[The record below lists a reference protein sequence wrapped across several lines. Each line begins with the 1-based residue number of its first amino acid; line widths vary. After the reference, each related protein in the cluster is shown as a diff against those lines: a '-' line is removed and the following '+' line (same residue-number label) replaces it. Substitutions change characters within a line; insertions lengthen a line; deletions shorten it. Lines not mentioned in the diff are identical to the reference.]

1 MLHFIL
7 SWVLSALA
15 LMLTAR
21 MIDGIHISGF
31 GGALIGALVI
41 AVVNALVR
49 PVLVILT
56 LPITILTLGL
66 FLFVV
71 TGIAFWLASLLAPGF
86 TVDGFGAA
94 MLGGIVLGVLNWIL
108 GLIFLRK

>member
-1 MLHFIL
+1 MIHFLL

-21 MIDGIHISGF
+21 MIDGIQISGF

-49 PVLVILT
+49 PILVILT

-71 TGIAFWLASLLAPGF
+71 TGLAFWLASKLAPGF
-86 TVDGFGAA
+86 SVDTFGAA
-94 MLGGIVLGVLNWIL
+94 MLGAIVLGILNWIL
-108 GLIFLRK
+108 GVLFLKK